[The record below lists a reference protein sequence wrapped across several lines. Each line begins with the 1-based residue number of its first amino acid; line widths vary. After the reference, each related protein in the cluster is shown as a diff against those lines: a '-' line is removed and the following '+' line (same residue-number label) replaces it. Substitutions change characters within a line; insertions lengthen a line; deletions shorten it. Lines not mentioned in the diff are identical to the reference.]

1 MHAVAVNVSAKDVA
15 AIQPTNADA
24 VGLSCA
30 ACAGQIYM
38 MFQSGSLS
46 EV

>member
-1 MHAVAVNVSAKDVA
+1 MHAVAVNVSAKDVV

-24 VGLSCA
+24 IGLSCA
-30 ACAGQIYM
+30 ACAWQIYM
-38 MFQSGSLS
+38 LFQSGSLL